1 MSSFFTSK
9 KKNTKNAGQKLVV
22 FLISFCLV
30 FTFILPLKPA
40 RAQMDAASTAAQL
53 AGNAQDTAKN
63 VKDTWWQTFL
73 KALQK
78 AGSIAFQRT
87 LSSALNK
94 IAYDTATWIGSGK
107 EGQKPLFVT
116 EGWGSYLTKIGDEAA
131 GQFIESFVTNL
142 NNPPEKNC
150 QTELKKCQL
159 ECYNKDTAA
168 DSGGNQ
174 GSTFDPKKCADDC
187 EKNVSGC
194 VVNSYNGGTT
204 PSFNVCS
211 PSSLEAKLSIVLGL
225 VEQNRPQGPNC
236 SASQMIK
243 SWDTDINQK
252 LKDFRR
258 NDYLNTFVTLF
269 DPASNDLGISVLA
282 RSDLSSKALVDT
294 ETAKTGLIAHKGW
307 LDVRNI
313 AGMTDAPP
321 GSPERAIEM
330 AQAVQEQNL
339 GKITGDVFVDASS
352 VFLNQLSLT
361 AFNTLLRS
369 LAKKDNNSPSRAAGP
384 GPETDPGSGSGA
396 SSVKQATMKLLKPD
410 FRVRTDYD
418 ILSTLA
424 ICPDSKK
431 PGPDNCVID
440 DKFMQAITEQK
451 TVAEALAEGYLH
463 SDWQVTVESSGN
475 SYNGS
480 YALRNISILRK
491 YRIVPVGWEEAAR
504 LLTSDPQNP
513 RKATLG
519 DLVSCFDKNDEYN
532 SFSADFVPDYG
543 WCESL
548 VDPNWVLKAP
558 LNYCKKE
565 GVGAQILSTN
575 IIPGNYEVS
584 PNVPSVLN
592 IFRSEGY
599 CADNQT
605 CIKEKNDGSCEAYG
619 YCSEEKRT
627 WNFGEDSCSPINNT
641 CQSFSDSAGRKF
653 SYLENTLN
661 YGQCNPENS
670 GCRRYSLSGNYAS
683 STKTVSWSG
692 NQNLYLNKNLSTC
705 NNSDEGC
712 TGLLRVK
719 PTWGTN
725 LVMNADFSG
734 DNINESSVGAK
745 LNNWPLIGGEAIIV
759 DANEEPG
766 GAGGKALKLSA
777 SGQAAGIYSDND
789 ASLLPD
795 NFQIIPGQS
804 YTLSADIY
812 IEEGLGVSLIIG
824 EPTENFITTETERK
838 TWLHVSV
845 TRPANSSYNEPNF
858 RVVGIEDVAVPDI
871 VFYLKNLK
879 FEMSGWDTGFSF
891 YGVSKFYEKLLPPYL
906 EQSCYVD
913 ATSGSKNYSLK
924 PDAPAA
930 CSNYARRCN
939 KDEVGCESFTAAKD
953 GFVIGAKVTDSD
965 YCPQECVGYDVYIAK
980 DSYFN
985 SALAENMIPSQVA
998 SCAAEAVGCNEFTNL
1013 DVLGQ
1018 GGERKEYYTRLKQCI
1033 KPSSVSCSNFYAWE
1047 GTTGGYQLKSYNL
1060 KNDANNLPAVTA
1072 DDSAICNAEIF
1083 NLPISDP
1090 DYNPDC
1096 REFYNATGQISYH
1109 LSSLTITCSDNCH
1122 AYRMSEKNIDQTLSA
1137 ATCTGMSRH
1146 WDATSGTCISCLNG
1160 GSWDDTSGAC
1170 VYQAIPGEGET
1181 CRASDNGCREYNGN
1195 NGSNVRLISYY
1206 DFEKGASGW
1215 SAIPATGVQVS
1226 AIANNNN
1233 EHSLQVASGAAA
1245 QLTVGNLVRQNSAY
1259 SLKFLARAEANDDLQ
1274 IFFVDPA
1281 TGARSD
1287 FSAVQVRGGNE
1298 WNLYQVNLAELNHI
1312 VGQPATGQTGELLVI
1327 SGTGEFYFDDFILS
1341 EITDR
1346 YYLIHNSSQVP
1357 DSCYYDNFNQY
1368 QGGDYN
1374 LGCAQ
1379 YTDRGQLKHN
1389 LRQFTRLC
1397 SNSSV
1402 GCEQM
1407 IDTKN
1412 YSPYDAGFWENGVA
1426 TSTCDIASNPNCVK
1440 VDGDSAIYAVYDSS
1454 KSCGAAAQGCSRLG
1468 EGQGGA
1474 NFSGWSD
1481 VFKNNNPDQYN
1492 NTLCGA
1498 ENLGCEEWQSIDDN
1512 TSSYFKNPGTATCIY
1527 RVSNN
1532 AGALGKRWY
1541 KIPAKRCDLN
1551 SNGKIDFSEGTGKVC
1566 DNDNNCGSNKCLI
1579 DNNDYDC
1586 PVSYSKTIGSGG
1598 AGNQVPVPQDNAG
1611 LCDANASTCSEYID
1625 PVSKF
1630 SPNLVVNPEHQ
1641 VINRTFEGWG
1651 ANCNERWGG
1660 NVLSDDNQQALR
1672 LEPYK
1677 MYSAVVTYKTAT
1689 TSTVRF
1695 DFPEAVEQL
1704 KSDNNFGVET
1714 TSLETGDGNPLIFN
1728 SRNNK
1733 VMLITGDDVD
1743 KTKVKI
1749 ISIKELVVDYQLR
1762 KNLEEDCNG
1771 QVKYNN
1777 GCILFNARTIN
1788 GAAGLADLS
1797 KNWDA
1802 YATEDGKAPT
1812 LCSSTGSCTA
1822 NKLIKVRPNRVCAKW
1837 LDCISYIQDLTT
1849 KEKSCYAFAECDR
1862 LDDKGECANFIN
1874 PDATPLVI
1882 NPKTNQ
1888 NSTGYS
1894 LTNKY
1899 SIMHMTLVGQDL
1911 TVHEDFEDGNI
1922 IAFCSNVNFSG
1933 NCIINSPDAAQNN
1946 SATNYPAHGKGYV
1959 KIETPQDIV
1968 SNLSVKTTVNDEFY
1982 INYLVSTK
1990 DADGTNGLITITDD
2004 SNPPLNIK
2012 IIAQADTGWERKV
2025 SRVKL
2030 GAGQKKINI
2039 SLSADPPGGKPVYFD
2054 DINIDPVLKTS
2065 NNTYAPPECRLYP
2078 TDDSLTCENINKK
2091 NIISDGLEGY
2101 CLEHDPANKDV
2112 CLIWYP
2118 MDDIPVPTRSKLGY
2132 NGNFPLNYCTSVSGN
2147 FDLLEKRVG
2156 YHGKYWSED
2165 NIRVYY
2171 TSGGYKI
2178 LGDVPDTGSNA
2189 YGCYNFNGSSSSN
2202 SYPVASYVKVCDGNS
2217 CGGPEYRCPADYNYL
2232 ISSEE
2237 CRGGSCTDHYHI
2249 MCVPKPA
2256 NLRFT
2261 ETAYHDESANGGD
2274 WAKCQNVGYTVGY
2287 SKFNGFDGY
2296 EESQTPKLL
2305 IYDYD
2310 QPPDTASDLKL
2321 IPGLT
2326 TGNGQYYH
2334 FNCNSLIQTINNAGE
2349 NSAWVSRVAQG
2360 STFPL
2365 GSSSPLFKQPYIQ
2378 AMDKAPFGAATLPET
2393 YINVGDEV
2401 VTLRDL
2407 ENTDIPY
2414 AGRPYG
2420 CQNGIG
2426 KNCELIGVC
2435 SGDNTTY
2442 CLATTNLETV
2452 TCKNKGTCLPLWN
2465 AAAVASLDQYA
2476 YKDVFKNIFLKTT
2489 TAFRLNS
2496 FNNRYYEAAEDLK
2509 FSFTPAFCNNN
2520 TRPAWNPSNLG
2531 LSYCAIQPIVRNVKL
2546 YFNDYKVPLASNV
2559 YDIKQK
2565 GIYRLEFNTIVDSE
2579 QQPLNKIEIEWGDG
2593 STQTVTN
2600 QDNRAVATAPHVF
2613 YHYYGQTGQKNI
2625 KITARDNWGF
2635 YKTFPPEN

>member
-9 KKNTKNAGQKLVV
+9 KKNTKKTGQKLVV

-30 FTFILPLKPA
+30 FTLILPPKPA
-40 RAQMDAASTAAQL
+40 NAQL
-53 AGNAQDTAKN
+53 GIPQVVTDIGSTMVEWGAWIWDKTSTVVWEA
-63 VKDTWWQTFL
+63 L
-73 KALQK
+73 KK

-87 LSSALNK
+87 LSTALNK

-116 EGWGSYLTKIGDEAA
+116 EGWDKYLWKIGDEAA
-131 GQFIESFVTNL
+131 GQFIESFVNNLDAPPSDCSAKLTSCRTACTKGYSSGVQGDGTMMAYPIECLNKCDSDATGCTVSATNDQM
-142 NNPPEKNC
+142 K
-150 QTELKKCQL
+150 
-159 ECYNKDTAA
+159 
-168 DSGGNQ
+168 
-174 GSTFDPKKCADDC
+174 
-187 EKNVSGC
+187 
-194 VVNSYNGGTT
+194 TT

-211 PSSLEAKLSIVLGL
+211 PSSLEAKIKIGLGL
-225 VEQNRPQGPNC
+225 VDQNRPQGPNC
-236 SASQMIK
+236 TVTQMIK
-243 SWDTDINQK
+243 NWDTDINQK

-269 DPASNDLGISVLA
+269 DPTANDLGISVLA
-282 RSDLSSKALVDT
+282 RSDLSSKAQINIENSKL
-294 ETAKTGLIAHKGW
+294 GLNANKGW

-321 GSPERAIEM
+321 GSTERELEM
-330 AQAVQEQNL
+330 AKAVQEQNF

-369 LAKKDNNSPSRAAGP
+369 LAKKDNNSTSRGGP

-396 SSVKQATMKLLKPD
+396 SSVKQITTKLLKPN
-410 FRVRTDYD
+410 FNVRTDYD
-418 ILSTLA
+418 ILSSLA

-504 LLTSDPQNP
+504 LLASDPQNP
-513 RKATLG
+513 RKATLS
-519 DLVSCFDKNDEYN
+519 DLISCFDKNDEYS
-532 SFSADFVPDYG
+532 SFSAEFGPDHG

-565 GVGAQILSTN
+565 GIGAQILSTS
-575 IIPGNYEVS
+575 IIPGIKGQSATYDI
-584 PNVPSVLN
+584 PSTLN
-592 IFRSEGY
+592 LTRVEGY

-619 YCSEEKRT
+619 YCNEEKRT
-627 WNFGEDSCSPINNT
+627 WNFGEESCAPVNNT
-641 CQSFSDSAGRKF
+641 CQSFADSADRKF

-661 YGQCNPENS
+661 YGNCNSENS
-670 GCRRYSLSGNYAS
+670 GCRRYSLSGNYAT

-719 PTWGTN
+719 PTWGAN
-725 LVMNADFSG
+725 LVMNSDFASDVVG
-734 DNINESSVGAK
+734 DSSAGVK
-745 LNNWPLIGGEAIIV
+745 LNDWTLISGEAAIV
-759 DANEEPG
+759 DASQEPG

-777 SGQAAGIYSDND
+777 SGQTAGIYSDNSN
-789 ASLLPD
+789 SLLPD
-795 NFQIIPGQS
+795 NFQIISGQS

-812 IEEGLGVSLIIG
+812 LESGESVSLVIG
-824 EPTENFITTETERK
+824 APIDGSTVTTAEK
-838 TWLHVSV
+838 NGWKHLSV
-845 TRPANSSYNEPNF
+845 TRPANSSYSEPAF
-858 RVVGIEDVAVPDI
+858 YIIGAQSIAVPDI
-871 VFYLKNLK
+871 TFYLKNLK
-879 FEMSGWDTGFSF
+879 FEMSGWDTGFSS
-891 YGVSKFYEKLLPPYL
+891 YGVSKFYEKILPPYL
-906 EQSCYVD
+906 EKTCYVD

-924 PDAPAA
+924 ADAPEV

-939 KDEVGCESFTAAKD
+939 KEEVGCESFTAGKD

-980 DSYFN
+980 ASYFN
-985 SALAENMIPSQVA
+985 SSLAENMIPTKA
-998 SCAAEAVGCNEFTNL
+998 TTCAAEASGCNEFTNL
-1013 DVLGQ
+1013 DALAQ
-1018 GGERKEYYTRLKQCI
+1018 GGEQKEYYTRLKQCI
-1033 KPSSVSCSNFYAWE
+1033 KPSTVSCASFYSWE
-1047 GTTGGYQLKSYNL
+1047 GTTSGYQLKSYNL
-1060 KNDANNLPAVTA
+1060 KKDINNSPWVPTN
-1072 DDSAICNAEIF
+1072 DSALCDAKIF
-1083 NLPISDP
+1083 NLSVGDP
-1090 DYNPDC
+1090 GYNPDC
-1096 REFYNATGQISYH
+1096 REFYNAAGQITYH
-1109 LSSLTITCSDNCH
+1109 LSSLTVTCSDNCH

-1137 ATCTGMSRH
+1137 ATCVGTGKH
-1146 WDATSGTCISCLNG
+1146 WDAASGTCISCLNG
-1160 GSWDDTSGAC
+1160 GIWDNTSGAC

-1195 NGSNVRLISYY
+1195 NGSNVRLASYY
-1206 DFEKGASGW
+1206 DFEKGLGQW
-1215 SAIPATGVQVS
+1215 SAVPAAGIQVS
-1226 AIANNNN
+1226 VIANNNN
-1233 EHSLQVASGAAA
+1233 GHSLQVASGVAA
-1245 QLTVGNLVRQNSAY
+1245 QLTVGNLVRQGSAY
-1259 SLKFLARAEANDDLQ
+1259 SLKFLARAGANNDLQ
-1274 IFFVDPA
+1274 IYFVNPA

-1287 FSAVQVRGGNE
+1287 FSAVKVRGGNE
-1298 WNLYQVNLAELNHI
+1298 WNLYQANLSELNHV
-1312 VGQPATGQTGELLVI
+1312 VGRPATGQTGELLVI

-1341 EITDR
+1341 EIIDR

-1397 SNSSV
+1397 SDSSV
-1402 GCEQM
+1402 GCEQV

-1412 YSPYDAGFWENGVA
+1412 YLPYGVGFWENGIA
-1426 TSTCDIASNPNCVK
+1426 TSTCDIAGNPDCVK
-1440 VDGDSAIYAVYDSS
+1440 VDGDSALYAVYDPS
-1454 KSCGAAAQGCSRLG
+1454 KSCGVTAQGCSRLG

-1498 ENLGCEEWQSIDDN
+1498 ENLGCEEWRSTDDN
-1512 TSSYFKNPGTATCIY
+1512 TLSHFKNPGTAACIY

-1532 AGALGKRWY
+1532 AGVPGKRWY

-1551 SNGKIDFSEGTGKVC
+1551 NNGKIDFSEGAGGVC
-1566 DNDNNCGSNKCLI
+1566 SDNNSCGSNKCLI
-1579 DNNDYDC
+1579 DNNDYNC
-1586 PVSYSKTIGSGG
+1586 PVSYSETIGPGG
-1598 AGNQVPVPQDNAG
+1598 AGNQVPVPQDYAG

-1641 VINRTFEGWG
+1641 LINNTLEGWG

-1660 NVLSDDNQQALR
+1660 NILSDPKQQAVK

-1677 MYSAVVTYKTAT
+1677 LYSAVVTYKAAA
-1689 TSTVRF
+1689 STVRF
-1695 DFPEAVEQL
+1695 DFSEAVRQL
-1704 KSDNNFGVET
+1704 KNDNNFGVET
-1714 TSLETGDGNPLIFN
+1714 TSLETNNGNPLIFN

-1733 VMLITGDDVD
+1733 VMLITGGDVD
-1743 KTKVKI
+1743 KI

-1762 KNLEEDCNG
+1762 KNLEEDCGG
-1771 QVKYNN
+1771 QAKYNN

-1812 LCSSTGSCTA
+1812 LCSLTGSCTA

-1837 LDCISYIQDLTT
+1837 LDCISYIQDSKTQKKT
-1849 KEKSCYAFAECDR
+1849 CYAFAECDR
-1862 LDDKGECANFIN
+1862 LDDQGECANFIN
-1874 PDATPLVI
+1874 PDSTPLAI

-1899 SIMHMTLVGQDL
+1899 SITHMALAGQGL
-1911 TVHEDFEDGNI
+1911 ELHEDFEDGTL
-1922 IAFCSNVNFSG
+1922 APLCPSVDFSD
-1933 NCIINSPDAAQNN
+1933 NCIINSPDAAQNK
-1946 SATNYPAHGKGYV
+1946 SATDYPAHGKGYI
-1959 KIETPQDIV
+1959 KIASSKDIV
-1968 SNLSVKTTVNDEFY
+1968 NNLSVKTTVNDEFY
-1982 INYLVSTK
+1982 INYLINTK
-1990 DADGTNGLITITDD
+1990 DADGTTGLITITDD
-2004 SNPPLNIK
+2004 GNPPLNIK
-2012 IIAQADTGWERKV
+2012 LVAQADTGWARKV

-2030 GAGQKKINI
+2030 GAGQKNIKI
-2039 SLSADPPGGKPVYFD
+2039 SLSADPPSSKPVYFD

-2065 NNTYAPPECRLYP
+2065 NNTYAAPECRLYP
-2078 TDDSLTCENINKK
+2078 TSDSLTCTNINK
-2091 NIISDGLEGY
+2091 NVVSDGLQGY

-2147 FDLLEKRVG
+2147 FDVLEKRVG
-2156 YHGKYWSED
+2156 FFYGERYENTPTVILANGLPVTLSED
-2165 NIRVYY
+2165 NN
-2171 TSGGYKI
+2171 SGNQEKCIKFDGVDRP
-2178 LGDVPDTGSNA
+2178 LA
-2189 YGCYNFNGSSSSN
+2189 YCQVAQAEMPGHKEDYVLWISFHMGCSG
-2202 SYPVASYVKVCDGNS
+2202 CD
-2217 CGGPEYRCPADYNYL
+2217 NYIKYL
-2232 ISSEE
+2232 
-2237 CRGGSCTDHYHI
+2237 
-2249 MCVPKPA
+2249 CVPRTDNA
-2256 NLRFT
+2256 ASSLVFT
-2261 ETAYHDESANGGD
+2261 KTAYHDESATAGN
-2274 WAKCQNVGYTVGY
+2274 WEKCQNVGYTVGH

-2296 EESQTPKLL
+2296 EEAQTPKLL

-2310 QPPDTASDLKL
+2310 QRPAPTTASDLRL
-2321 IPGLT
+2321 VPGL

-2349 NSAWVSRVAQG
+2349 NSAWVSRVAQN
-2360 STFPL
+2360 SNFPL

-2378 AMDKAPFGAATLPET
+2378 AMDKAPYGAATLPET
-2393 YINVGDEV
+2393 YINIGDGV
-2401 VTLRDL
+2401 VKLKDL
-2407 ENTDIPY
+2407 ENTAIPY

-2426 KNCELIGVC
+2426 QNCELIGIC
-2435 SGDNTTY
+2435 SGDNAIY
-2442 CLATTNLETV
+2442 CLATTTLKTV
-2452 TCKNKGTCLPLWN
+2452 TCGTHGTCLPLWN
-2465 AAAVASLDQYA
+2465 AAAVANLGQNA
-2476 YKDVFKNIFLKTT
+2476 YKEVFKNIFLKTT
-2489 TAFRLNS
+2489 AAFSLNPNTRLYERADS
-2496 FNNRYYEAAEDLK
+2496 LTFNY
-2509 FSFTPAFCNNN
+2509 TPGWCS
-2520 TRPAWNPSNLG
+2520 TSPRPAWNSNNLEA
-2531 LSYCAIQPIVRNVKL
+2531 SYCAIQPVVRNVKL
-2546 YFNDYKVPLASNV
+2546 YFNDNKVVLTSNA
-2559 YDIKQK
+2559 YDVKQK

-2579 QQPLNKIEIEWGDG
+2579 QQPLNKIEIQWGDG

-2600 QDNRAVATAPHVF
+2600 QDNRSVATAPHIF

-2625 KITARDNWGF
+2625 SITAYDNWGL
-2635 YKTFPPEN
+2635 YRVFPPEN